1 MAFASKLV
9 VGGIAAGAALAY
21 YVQKRRVRTGEGY
34 LDILRQLPSAA
45 QDWAVDARRR
55 AALALEEGKTAA
67 RERDADFTK
76 QLTAASAP
84 PVADG

>member
-1 MAFASKLV
+1 
-9 VGGIAAGAALAY
+9 
-21 YVQKRRVRTGEGY
+21 VQKRRARTGEGY

-45 QDWAVDARRR
+45 QSWALDAKRR

-67 RERDADFTK
+67 RARDADFTK
-76 QLTAASAP
+76 QLTAAGTP